1 MITSS
6 EVPSCLTPLGPPWGP
21 KPFPGGAARLIRP
34 KNRNGSVDRGPGCCF
49 STCQPSGPIEAV
61 TKCHHPTIPATFLGW
76 WWMMDGW
83 CRNHLLRYLYNR
95 VSNMLSLVATWCH
108 LSTGNLT
115 HWPNVQKKQILQV
128 QRSPQGSLNRFVWP
142 KQQRETTAIIPWILW
157 LFSDMFLCDT
167 FHDHRKN
174 GSTF

>member
-1 MITSS
+1 M
-6 EVPSCLTPLGPPWGP
+6 PHPLGAPLGPQAVSRWRCPPDSSQEQEWIGRSWP
-21 KPFPGGAARLIRP
+21 RMLFLNLPALRSYRSGHKM
-34 KNRNGSVDRGPGCCF
+34 S
-49 STCQPSGPIEAV
+49 PS
-61 TKCHHPTIPATFLGW
+61 HHPSHVSGMMMDVG
-76 WWMMDGW
+76 WMMDGW

-115 HWPNVQKKQILQV
+115 HWPNVQKNQILQV

-157 LFSDMFLCDT
+157 LSSDMFLCDT